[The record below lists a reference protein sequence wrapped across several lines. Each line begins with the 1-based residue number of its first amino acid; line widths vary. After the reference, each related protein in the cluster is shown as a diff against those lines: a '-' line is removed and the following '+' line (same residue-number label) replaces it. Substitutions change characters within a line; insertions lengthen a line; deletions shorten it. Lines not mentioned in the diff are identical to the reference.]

1 MLFRNSI
8 HYPENYID
16 NYKKAYCYEISNA
29 LCENIILFIWI
40 IIHIVDTITF
50 FHDAFLFTIF
60 TIVTIINYF
69 IIIYTKQIDLFYNI
83 IFLRETESNTSVLL
97 RVRKTTNVKSIFWV
111 SMTNRYCHLSY
122 RDLYWFF
129 IMILYT
135 IVINNIF
142 LYNNLYNNLIN

>member
-83 IFLRETESNTSVLL
+83 IFLRETESNTFCSVFGKRLTL
-97 RVRKTTNVKSIFWV
+97 
-111 SMTNRYCHLSY
+111 NRYFGY
-122 RDLYWFF
+122 QWQTD
-129 IMILYT
+129 
-135 IVINNIF
+135 IVICRTAIYIDF
-142 LYNNLYNNLIN
+142 SLWFYTL